1 MRQTRAGVER
11 RMAKPPRPIKPPQP
25 VADAISEPS
34 SDLDALPPR
43 VRALRDKILEAVSS
57 GDIEA
62 LRPAIEWNE
71 TPPIFAR
78 GARPLAFSQL
88 VEFLRTRSF
97 DGKGAEILAILG
109 AIFEQPYVRV
119 RRGPVETYVWPAF
132 AARQWPDPTPET
144 RIAMYRC
151 SRFANIR
158 LTNDIGLP
166 LIERVGIGADGTW
179 HYFWAG

>member
-1 MRQTRAGVER
+1 
-11 RMAKPPRPIKPPQP
+11 MAKTPQP
-25 VADAISEPS
+25 AKPAPPVVETISDPT

-43 VRALRDKILEAVSS
+43 VRALRDKILEAVAS
-57 GDIEA
+57 GDIEN

-78 GARPLAFSQL
+78 GARPLGFSQTI
-88 VEFLRTRSF
+88 EFLKSRSF
-97 DGKGAEILAILG
+97 DGKGAETLAIL
-109 AIFEQPYVRV
+109 AAVLEQPYARTK
-119 RRGPVETYVWPAF
+119 RGPVENYVWPAF
-132 AARQWPDPTPET
+132 ATRQRPDPTPED
-144 RIAMYRC
+144 RIAMYKC
-151 SRFANIR
+151 SRFANVL